1 MNISKLTLKQK
12 IILVFIFYALAVVI
26 IGSISYFDLDKINNK
41 LFLLE
46 KSEDF
51 TNNVLQARRYEKNFL
66 LYKNDE
72 SFQKT
77 LTYINKS
84 LTILH
89 NLIQQSK
96 YLSTKKEL
104 KELNELIP
112 QYKKIFENIEQN
124 FHNQIQKSQFVT
136 RLRIIGRSMVVITKK
151 IVDIEK
157 RQLNNIV
164 NNLKL
169 QLILAIILTILT
181 GFTIFFAL
189 FRGVFKTL
197 KTVMDAATMIAHGS
211 FDPIPDLKVHD
222 ETKLVID
229 AFNKM
234 IHELKIHQEQLVQS
248 KKMSSIGTLASGIAH
263 QLNNPLNNILT
274 SAQILKEELPD
285 IEIEFLD
292 KNLSNIESETLRAR
306 DIVRNL
312 LEFSRRQA
320 FQLKPTSLT
329 HLVERAKVLAM
340 SELPSGISIHLDIK
354 EDIFLPLAGQ
364 RMQEAV
370 LNLVLNAIQAI
381 DSPPGKIFIRCKKDT
396 EKNEAILEVEDTGQG
411 IPEEI
416 QDRIFDPFFTTKEHK
431 DGTGL
436 GLSIVYNI
444 VKKHG
449 GHIKVKSVPGK
460 GSTFIIHL
468 PLELEKSEQ

>member
-1 MNISKLTLKQK
+1 MKISKLTLKQK
-12 IILVFIFYALAVVI
+12 IILIFIFYALAVVI

-312 LEFSRRQA
+312 LEFSRHQA
-320 FQLKPTSLT
+320 FKLKPTSLG
-329 HLVERAKVLAM
+329 HLIEKAKILAM
-340 SELPSGISIHLDIK
+340 SELPSGISIYLDIK
-354 EDIFLPLAGQ
+354 DNIVLPLAGQ
-364 RMQEAV
+364 RIQEAI